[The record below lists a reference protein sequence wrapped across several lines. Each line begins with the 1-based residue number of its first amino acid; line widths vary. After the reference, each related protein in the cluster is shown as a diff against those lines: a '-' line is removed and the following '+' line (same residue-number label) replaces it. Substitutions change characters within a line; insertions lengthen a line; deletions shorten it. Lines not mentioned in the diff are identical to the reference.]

1 MKKRNLMIFA
11 GLLGI
16 AALAAFVT
24 RSSWMG
30 SNASAQGPQR
40 PRVVSVEL
48 AKAARDLVPVDVDS
62 IGTVTPI
69 SSVALKS
76 RVETTIVS
84 VHFEDGA
91 KVSEGD
97 LLFTLDARQ
106 IDAQIEQAEGMLA
119 RDQAQLVGALRDHK
133 RYSDLL
139 GKGATTQV
147 NVDNAKPQAD
157 ILIGTIK
164 ADQSALDNLK
174 VQKSFT
180 IIRAPFSGRIS
191 AANVKVGNF
200 VRPADLAP
208 LAVINQMAPVYV
220 TFAIPQRVLVDLREA
235 MAAGAS
241 KVIATIPG
249 HQRSED
255 GKVAMVENTV
265 DSTTGMVTVR
275 GMMNNE
281 NETLWPGTLVNTKL
295 IIRTE
300 NSVVVPTVAVQRSQN
315 GTYVF
320 VVRDGVAKV
329 QPVKVDR
336 TFQGTSVISEGLSGD
351 ENVVVDGQLLLSDGS
366 RVEPRARK
374 AGAGGD
380 DALRTLPR
388 PAGHDDADHGV
399 DHRLRRVRFPPA
411 AGLGA
416 AAGRFPD
423 HCRERDLAGRQ

>member
-1 MKKRNLMIFA
+1 MRKRNLIFFA
-11 GLLGI
+11 GALAI

-24 RSSWMG
+24 RSSWTG
-30 SNASAQGPQR
+30 GGASAQGPQR
-40 PRVVSVEL
+40 ARVVSVEL
-48 AKAARDLVPVDVDS
+48 AKAERKPVPVDVDA

-91 KVSEGD
+91 KVNQGD

-119 RDQAQLVGALRDHK
+119 RDQAQLEGAQRDVR
-133 RYSDLL
+133 RYSDLI

-147 NVDNAKPQAD
+147 NLDNAKTQAD

-180 IIRAPFSGRIS
+180 TIRAPFSGRIS

-200 VRPADLAP
+200 VRPADTAP

-235 MAAGAS
+235 MAVGES
-241 KVIATIPG
+241 RVVATIPG
-249 HQRSED
+249 HQQSED
-255 GKVAMVENTV
+255 GKVAMVENSV

-275 GMMNNE
+275 GIMNNDR
-281 NETLWPGTLVNTKL
+281 ETLWPGILVATKL

-315 GTYVF
+315 GNYVF

-336 TFQGTSVISEGLSGD
+336 TFQGTSVIAEGLSGE

-366 RVEPRARK
+366 RVEPRVRK
-374 AGAGGD
+374 TGA
-380 DALRTLPR
+380 
-388 PAGHDDADHGV
+388 
-399 DHRLRRVRFPPA
+399 
-411 AGLGA
+411 
-416 AAGRFPD
+416 
-423 HCRERDLAGRQ
+423 

>member
-1 MKKRNLMIFA
+1 MKKRTLMFFA
-11 GLLGI
+11 GALGI

-24 RSSWMG
+24 RSSWTG
-30 SNASAQGPQR
+30 DGASAQGPQR
-40 PRVVSVEL
+40 ARVISVEL
-48 AKAARDLVPVDVDS
+48 AKAERKPVPVDVDA

-91 KVSEGD
+91 KVNQGD

-119 RDQAQLVGALRDHK
+119 RDQAQLEGAQRDVR
-133 RYSDLL
+133 RYSDLI

-147 NVDNAKPQAD
+147 NLDNAKTQAD

-174 VQKSFT
+174 VQKSYT
-180 IIRAPFSGRIS
+180 TIRAPFSGRIS

-200 VRPADLAP
+200 VRPADTAP

-235 MAAGAS
+235 MAVGES
-241 KVIATIPG
+241 SVVATIPG
-249 HQRSED
+249 HQQSEQ
-255 GKVAMVENTV
+255 GKVAMVENSV

-275 GMMNNE
+275 GIMNNE
-281 NETLWPGTLVNTKL
+281 RETLWPGILVATKL

-300 NSVVVPTVAVQRSQN
+300 NSVVVPTVAVQRSQSGN
-315 GTYVF
+315 YVF

-336 TFQGTSVISEGLSGD
+336 TFQGTSVIAEGLSGE
-351 ENVVVDGQLLLSDGS
+351 ENVVIDGQLLLSDGS

-374 AGAGGD
+374 TGA
-380 DALRTLPR
+380 
-388 PAGHDDADHGV
+388 
-399 DHRLRRVRFPPA
+399 
-411 AGLGA
+411 
-416 AAGRFPD
+416 
-423 HCRERDLAGRQ
+423 

>member
-1 MKKRNLMIFA
+1 
-11 GLLGI
+11 
-16 AALAAFVT
+16 
-24 RSSWMG
+24 
-30 SNASAQGPQR
+30 
-40 PRVVSVEL
+40 
-48 AKAARDLVPVDVDS
+48 
-62 IGTVTPI
+62 
-69 SSVALKS
+69 
-76 RVETTIVS
+76 
-84 VHFEDGA
+84 
-91 KVSEGD
+91 
-97 LLFTLDARQ
+97 
-106 IDAQIEQAEGMLA
+106 
-119 RDQAQLVGALRDHK
+119 VGAQRDHK
-133 RYSDLL
+133 RYSDLI

-147 NVDNAKPQAD
+147 NVDNAKTQAD
-157 ILIGTIK
+157 ILIGTVK

-200 VRPADLAP
+200 VRPADTAP

-300 NSVVVPTVAVQRSQN
+300 DAVTVPSAAVQRSQN
-315 GTYVF
+315 GNYVF
-320 VVRDGVAKV
+320 VMQDGKAHV
-329 QPVKVDR
+329 QPVEVSR
-336 TFQGTSVISEGLSGD
+336 TFQGKSVIAKGLSGGED
-351 ENVVVDGQLLLSDGS
+351 VVIDGQLLLSEGTLIA
-366 RVEPRARK
+366 PRAPK
-374 AGAGGD
+374 AGA
-380 DALRTLPR
+380 
-388 PAGHDDADHGV
+388 
-399 DHRLRRVRFPPA
+399 
-411 AGLGA
+411 
-416 AAGRFPD
+416 
-423 HCRERDLAGRQ
+423 

>member
-1 MKKRNLMIFA
+1 MRKRNLIFFA
-11 GLLGI
+11 GALAI

-24 RSSWMG
+24 RSSWTG
-30 SNASAQGPQR
+30 DGASAQGPQR
-40 PRVVSVEL
+40 ARVISVEL
-48 AKAARDLVPVDVDS
+48 AKAERKPVPVDVDA

-91 KVSEGD
+91 KVNEGD

-119 RDQAQLVGALRDHK
+119 RDQAQLEGAQRDVR
-133 RYSDLL
+133 RYSDLI

-147 NVDNAKPQAD
+147 SLDNAKTQAD

-174 VQKSFT
+174 VQKSYTT
-180 IIRAPFSGRIS
+180 IHAPFSGRIS

-200 VRPADLAP
+200 VRPADTAP
-208 LAVINQMAPVYV
+208 LAIINQMAPVYV

-235 MAAGAS
+235 MAVGQS
-241 KVIATIPG
+241 SVVATIPG
-249 HQRSED
+249 HQQSEQ
-255 GKVAMVENTV
+255 GKVAMVENSV

-275 GMMNNE
+275 GIMNNE
-281 NETLWPGTLVNTKL
+281 RETLWPGILVATKL

-300 NSVVVPTVAVQRSQN
+300 SSVVVPTVAVQRSQN
-315 GTYVF
+315 GNYVF

-336 TFQGTSVISEGLSGD
+336 TFQGTSVIAEGLSGE

-374 AGAGGD
+374 TGA
-380 DALRTLPR
+380 
-388 PAGHDDADHGV
+388 
-399 DHRLRRVRFPPA
+399 
-411 AGLGA
+411 
-416 AAGRFPD
+416 
-423 HCRERDLAGRQ
+423 

>member
-1 MKKRNLMIFA
+1 MRKRNLIFFA
-11 GLLGI
+11 GALAI
-16 AALAAFVT
+16 AALAAVVT
-24 RSSWMG
+24 RSSWTG
-30 SNASAQGPQR
+30 DGASAQGPQR
-40 PRVVSVEL
+40 ARVISVEL
-48 AKAARDLVPVDVDS
+48 AKAERKPVPVDVDA

-91 KVSEGD
+91 KVDQGD

-119 RDQAQLVGALRDHK
+119 RDQAQLEGAQRDVR
-133 RYSDLL
+133 RYSDLI

-147 NVDNAKPQAD
+147 NLDNAKTQAD

-164 ADQSALDNLK
+164 ADQSALANLK
-174 VQKSFT
+174 VQKSYT
-180 IIRAPFSGRIS
+180 TIRAPFSGRIS

-200 VRPADLAP
+200 VRPADTAP

-235 MAAGAS
+235 MAVGES
-241 KVIATIPG
+241 SVVATIPG
-249 HQRSED
+249 HQQSEQ
-255 GKVAMVENTV
+255 GKVAMVENSV
-265 DSTTGMVTVR
+265 DSATGMVTVR
-275 GMMNNE
+275 GIMSNE
-281 NETLWPGTLVNTKL
+281 RETLWPGILVATKL

-315 GTYVF
+315 GNYVF

-336 TFQGTSVISEGLSGD
+336 TFQGTSVIAEGLSGE

-366 RVEPRARK
+366 RVEPRPRK
-374 AGAGGD
+374 TGA
-380 DALRTLPR
+380 
-388 PAGHDDADHGV
+388 
-399 DHRLRRVRFPPA
+399 
-411 AGLGA
+411 
-416 AAGRFPD
+416 
-423 HCRERDLAGRQ
+423 

>member
-1 MKKRNLMIFA
+1 MRKRNLILFA
-11 GLLGI
+11 GALAI
-16 AALAAFVT
+16 AALAAFVM
-24 RSSWMG
+24 RSSWTDG
-30 SNASAQGPQR
+30 GASAQGPQR
-40 PRVVSVEL
+40 ARMISVEL
-48 AKAARDLVPVDVDS
+48 AKAERKPVPVDVDA

-91 KVSEGD
+91 KVNQGD

-119 RDQAQLVGALRDHK
+119 RDQAQLEGAQRDVR
-133 RYSDLL
+133 RYSDLI

-147 NVDNAKPQAD
+147 NLDNAKTQAD

-174 VQKSFT
+174 VQKSYT
-180 IIRAPFSGRIS
+180 TIRAPFSGRIS

-200 VRPADLAP
+200 VRPADTVP

-235 MAAGAS
+235 MAVGES
-241 KVIATIPG
+241 SVVATIPG
-249 HQRSED
+249 HQQSEQ
-255 GKVAMVENTV
+255 GKVAMVENSV

-275 GMMNNE
+275 GIMNNE
-281 NETLWPGTLVNTKL
+281 RETLWPGILVATKL

-315 GTYVF
+315 GNYVF
-320 VVRDGVAKV
+320 VVKDGVAKV

-336 TFQGTSVISEGLSGD
+336 TFQGTSVIAEGLSGG

-374 AGAGGD
+374 TGA
-380 DALRTLPR
+380 
-388 PAGHDDADHGV
+388 
-399 DHRLRRVRFPPA
+399 
-411 AGLGA
+411 
-416 AAGRFPD
+416 
-423 HCRERDLAGRQ
+423 